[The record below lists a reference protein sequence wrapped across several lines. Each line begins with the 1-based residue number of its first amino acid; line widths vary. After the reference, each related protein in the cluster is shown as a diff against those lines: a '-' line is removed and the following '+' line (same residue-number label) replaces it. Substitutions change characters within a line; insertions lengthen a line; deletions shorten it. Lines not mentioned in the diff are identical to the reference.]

1 MLWLITIIVLITMY
15 AVINCDSFN
24 YNYMVVI
31 NNCDY
36 NYNYACCKWL
46 LLKIK
51 TIHVVITSYIQNY
64 SYVCCN

>member
-1 MLWLITIIVLITMY
+1 MY

-36 NYNYACCKWL
+36 NYNYACCK
-46 LLKIK
+46 
-51 TIHVVITSYIQNY
+51 
-64 SYVCCN
+64 